1 MTKEEFNERWNKFF
15 TAFGLKG
22 LLYKKPHRN
31 NKTRYENF
39 LEQSKK
45 SYKKNYKPRVHKIRY
60 HKRPK
65 ICWEEEYN
73 RLLLEAMRQRVQD
86 QKILLENDEPTRA
99 MEELAR
105 FTPEERK
112 AYDEWE
118 KEHTAC

>member
-15 TAFGLKG
+15 TAERLKG
-22 LLYKKPHRN
+22 LLYHKPLGN
-31 NKTRYENF
+31 NERRLDRHNRKANND
-39 LEQSKK
+39 
-45 SYKKNYKPRVHKIRY
+45 YKKNRKRILQRQKDRY
-60 HKRPK
+60 TLK
-65 ICWEEEYN
+65 
-73 RLLLEAMRQRVQD
+73 
-86 QKILLENDEPTRA
+86 KILLENDDYKRA

>member
-15 TAFGLKG
+15 TAERLKG
-22 LLYKKPHRN
+22 LLYHKPLGN
-31 NKTRYENF
+31 NERRLDRHNRKANND
-39 LEQSKK
+39 
-45 SYKKNYKPRVHKIRY
+45 YKKNRKRILQRQKDRY
-60 HKRPK
+60 ILK
-65 ICWEEEYN
+65 
-73 RLLLEAMRQRVQD
+73 
-86 QKILLENDEPTRA
+86 KILLENDDYKRA